1 MPACFG
7 RQGARCCA
15 ILWSLFLFAAAV
27 GPRALAADEGGGL
40 SEALGIP
47 RILHNPQYADISVAA
62 QAQADASSSQASRGR
77 RAMEERVKVVKKAS
91 SGKVARKAAIAALPL
106 DKMSEQHRG
115 CVLQIVNGN
124 SMFRELPSFRFEVD
138 PRVYTFFMKHPDVAV
153 SIWRVM
159 QISEFQ
165 MHQTGPDGYETDDSD
180 GTSGIIDVA
189 HRGQNEVVV
198 LCNGVYRSPL
208 LPKSVKANGVLHVQV
223 AFERQANGK
232 TYATHTARLFVLFP
246 SQTID
251 TVARIMSPLSNA
263 IIDQNFREVSLFLH
277 MMSTA
282 MERQPGW
289 VENVSSRLQGVLAER
304 RTQLMEVTVEV
315 FADANPGLAH
325 VPRRSENRT
334 AGDELDR
341 GSTIRP
347 TRTASREEPDLSGDA
362 DPPATVRE

>member
-15 ILWSLFLFAAAV
+15 ILSLFLLAAAF
-27 GPRALAADEGGGL
+27 GARALAADEGGGL
-40 SEALGIP
+40 SEVLGIP
-47 RILHNPQYADISVAA
+47 RILHNPQYDEISVAPKA
-62 QAQADASSSQASRGR
+62 QAEASSSQSRGR
-77 RAMEERVKVVKKAS
+77 AAMEERVKVVKRAS
-91 SGKVARKAAIAALPL
+91 SSKLARKAAVAALPL
-106 DKMSEQHRG
+106 DKMSEAHRG
-115 CVLQIVNGN
+115 RVLQIVNGN
-124 SMFRELPSFRFEVD
+124 GMFRELPSFRFEVD
-138 PRVYTFFMKHPDVAV
+138 PRVYYFFMKHPDVAV

-165 MHQTGPDGYETDDSD
+165 MHQTGADGYETDDSD

-189 HRGQNEVVV
+189 YRGQNEVVV

-208 LPKSVKANGVLHVQV
+208 LPKSIKANGVLHVQV
-223 AFERQANGK
+223 AFERDPNGK
-232 TYATHTARLFVLFP
+232 IYATHTARLFVLFP

-251 TVARIMSPLSNA
+251 TVARIMSPVSNA

-289 VENVSSRLQGVLAER
+289 VENVSSRLDGVLAER
-304 RTQLMEVTVEV
+304 RTQLMEVTIEV
-315 FADANPGLAH
+315 FADANPGLVH

-334 AGDELDR
+334 AGDEVDR
-341 GSTIRP
+341 GIAPP
-347 TRTASREEPDLSGDA
+347 TRTANREEPASSGSDEA
-362 DPPATVRE
+362 PGTVRE